1 MDNKENV
8 KTNELGVVSPWVELY
23 RKIEAMFKYD
33 DEIHVEYSNEA
44 REVTLF
50 ISSLDKY
57 EALARLIPS
66 EVAFGNVVLKIDLM
80 PANFDSLPAVDLFR
94 KAFKGN
100 PAVTDIISIHREELE
115 TSNDFNY
122 IVCKKEVV
130 QYHNDTLNDPHGN
143 CSTLY
148 QDIARDIFIE
158 QGGIYFCTGRE

>member
-33 DEIHVEYSNEA
+33 DEIHVEYSNET